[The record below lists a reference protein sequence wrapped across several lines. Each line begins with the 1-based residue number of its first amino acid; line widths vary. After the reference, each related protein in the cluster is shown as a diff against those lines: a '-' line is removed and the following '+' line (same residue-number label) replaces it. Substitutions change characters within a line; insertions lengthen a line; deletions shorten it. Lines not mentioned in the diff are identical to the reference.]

1 MPTTAPPPKSAST
14 FCADVAVAARAVVA
28 RRRCSPCRE
37 LGAGPRRAPIE
48 RASRALPSPPWP
60 PLLAMRC
67 SSPRR
72 RPSAHRPSAPTTL
85 QPPAPSWRVY
95 AARPVACS
103 ALARAARRDGRA
115 SRVSIRDITPLAL
128 LISTPLPGS
137 LCLVHRTCRSTHHR
151 STCTSRHTS
160 PQVRNLTTQGRNHTG
175 SNHTGPFLDGRST
188 PPGYSTAT
196 TQGLATQ
203 GPFSTVE
210 VPRQGTRPQ
219 PPRV

>member
-1 MPTTAPPPKSAST
+1 MPITAPPPKSAST

-72 RPSAHRPSAPTTL
+72 RPSAHRPSAPTSL

-95 AARPVACS
+95 AARPVACL

-115 SRVSIRDITPLAL
+115 SRVSPPSRDITPRAL

-151 STCTSRHTS
+151 SICPSRHTS
-160 PQVRNLTTQGRNHTG
+160 PQVRKPDHTG
-175 SNHTGPFLDGRST
+175 S
-188 PPGYSTAT
+188 
-196 TQGLATQ
+196 
-203 GPFSTVE
+203 
-210 VPRQGTRPQ
+210 Q
-219 PPRV
+219 PHRV